1 MYHSEAIVR
10 PMYHRKQLNLK
21 STPRGTA
28 VTELAICLPLL
39 VLITLG
45 TVEACSMLYLQQ
57 KLETAAY
64 EGSRVGCVPDATA
77 ANVRYQCET
86 LLDAQSVNDYVIT
99 LNPSDPASLQQGEF
113 LRVSIEAPCNTN
125 SVIGGWFYMGRL
137 LSGDASLSKE

>member
-1 MYHSEAIVR
+1 MIS
-10 PMYHRKQLNLK
+10 LK
-21 STPRGTA
+21 LPKSRVEKRGTA

-64 EGSRVGCVPDATA
+64 EGVRVGCVPDATA
-77 ANVRYQCET
+77 ENVRYQCET
-86 LLDAQSVNDYVIT
+86 LLDSQSVSNYTIT
-99 LNPSDPASLQQGEF
+99 LNPADPSSLDQGDF
-113 LRVSIEAPCNTN
+113 LQVSVEAPCDAN
-125 SVIGGWFYMGRL
+125 SVIGGWFYMGRR